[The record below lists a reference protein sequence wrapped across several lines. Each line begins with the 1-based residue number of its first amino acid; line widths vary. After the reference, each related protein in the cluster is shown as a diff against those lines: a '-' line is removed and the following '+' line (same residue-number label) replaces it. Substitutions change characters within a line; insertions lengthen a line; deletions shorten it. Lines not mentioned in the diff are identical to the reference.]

1 MKSNK
6 KHLSLRIDPE
16 LLRQFDYVSRY
27 DDRSMNRM
35 MLSLIRKC
43 VAEFEELH
51 GKIPDECKTKTRY
64 DIKT

>member
-43 VAEFEELH
+43 ISEFEEIH
-51 GKIPDECKTKTRY
+51 GKIPNDGRAKEEYGKL
-64 DIKT
+64 